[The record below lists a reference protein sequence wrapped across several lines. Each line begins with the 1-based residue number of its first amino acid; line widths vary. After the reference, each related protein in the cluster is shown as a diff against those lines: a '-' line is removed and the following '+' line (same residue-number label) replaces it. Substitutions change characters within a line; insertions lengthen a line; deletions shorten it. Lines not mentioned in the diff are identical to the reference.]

1 MEKLLDASKLE
12 VEKYQSTGGFY
23 ATVAKT
29 LKENIV
35 KGSFFLFSS
44 GGLLL
49 LEWPT
54 FSGLNAPKLIALRPL
69 PSPHP
74 FSFSL
79 FSLVPSQ

>member
-1 MEKLLDASKLE
+1 MEKLLCASKLE

-35 KGSFFLFSS
+35 KGSVFSLFFGGTVSS
-44 GGLLL
+44 GVAYILR
-49 LEWPT
+49 
-54 FSGLNAPKLIALRPL
+54 LNAPKLIALHPL

-79 FSLVPSQ
+79 FSPVPSH